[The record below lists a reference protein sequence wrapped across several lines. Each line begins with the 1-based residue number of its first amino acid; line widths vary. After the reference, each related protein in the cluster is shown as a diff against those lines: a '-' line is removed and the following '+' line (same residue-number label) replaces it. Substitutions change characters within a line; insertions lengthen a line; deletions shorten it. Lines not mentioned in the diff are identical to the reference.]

1 MIYSAVTEQAL
12 LCCMLMDVE
21 TARNAAGMLLEDDFY
36 LSQNRD
42 VFRAIAALVE
52 KNMVPDLP
60 MISAEL
66 NRQGTAERVGM
77 DTLSQ
82 IATAEG
88 TTINANKYIAD
99 LQEMGWM
106 RRCGAK
112 GQALTEAANKGN
124 AEAIYS
130 LLDELKGDNVKGD
143 VPQNAAEIMAG
154 YVRELDENRKNGN
167 KLNGLSSGF
176 VDVDMY
182 LGGLCKGDLLILA
195 ARPSMGKTALA
206 GDFLRNVA
214 RKLPENAVCVFFSLE
229 MDKNRIV
236 SRLYCGDTGAN
247 NVVFS
252 IHGGNNAEWADFLEN
267 LSKEGSR
274 FEKMAEKI
282 IIDGRPGLAV
292 MEMRKVLHGLKSR
305 GKEVAFVVIDY
316 IQLIAARG
324 ENRNQELSKVS
335 AGLKNIAREFNCPV
349 MALSQLSR
357 LCEMRADHR
366 PMLSDLRESGA
377 IEQDADVVM
386 FLYRDEYYNPD
397 SERKGQAELIL
408 AKNRNGPTGT
418 VDLVW
423 RKECTSFRSFSKW
436 NETKEKG
443 PWE

>member
-292 MEMRKVLHGLKSR
+292 TEMRKVLHGLKSR

-386 FLYRDEYYNPD
+386 FLYRDEYYFPD
-397 SERKGQAELIL
+397 TERKNQAELIL

-443 PWE
+443 PWG